1 MQFQRMTRTST
12 AEGVGKRAFQAKVVQ
27 AKPKKCENTC
37 RAEMQMK
44 QRI

>member
-12 AEGVGKRAFQAKVVQ
+12 AEGVGKRAFQAK
-27 AKPKKCENTC
+27 PKKCENTC